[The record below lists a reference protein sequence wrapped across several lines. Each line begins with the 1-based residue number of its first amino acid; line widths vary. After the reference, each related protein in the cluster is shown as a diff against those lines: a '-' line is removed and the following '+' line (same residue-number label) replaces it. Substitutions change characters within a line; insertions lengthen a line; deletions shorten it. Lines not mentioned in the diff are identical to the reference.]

1 MTAAARILF
10 ISKYLPHRA
19 QDVHGVYKRLDMW
32 VEALSEVGEL
42 EFLFYV
48 HPESPTPP
56 DAGAR
61 AARRLERR
69 WGRPVRLQICE
80 HGDPEPRSRWQ
91 AYGPSVLSM
100 FRQGIYRAM
109 SGSEQVAAFRQALS
123 DSVDLVFAHRLTAMC
138 PVLLSGRPLPPVL
151 FDLDDIEHL
160 SRFRK
165 LATPPLWPGKKAAYL
180 QLPAFWLGEWRA
192 IRSVE
197 RTFVCSERDRRYLE
211 RQGLSGISVVPNAVS
226 FPAEVHEPEGRD
238 LLFLGSYSYRP
249 NRNAARWLAR
259 DIWPRIRDRVP
270 EATLVLAGG
279 DQQLLD
285 EEIHRTAGVEVL
297 GFVED
302 LDALYRRIRVVCCPL
317 LAGGGTRFKIV
328 EAAAYGRPVVST
340 TVGAE
345 GLELDDGEEIL
356 IRDET
361 ERLADACVELLQD
374 PERAN
379 RIGRAA
385 RRAAEGRFERQSVVE
400 EMGRLVR
407 AELSETAT

>member
-1 MTAAARILF
+1 MTAGPRILF
-10 ISKYLPHRA
+10 VSKYLPHHER
-19 QDVHGVYKRLDMW
+19 QVHGVYKRLDMW
-32 VEALSEVGEL
+32 VEALSELAEL

-56 DAGAR
+56 HAVER

-69 WGRPVRLQICE
+69 WELPVRLRLCE
-80 HGDPEPRSRWQ
+80 HGDPWPSSRWQ
-91 AYGPSVLSM
+91 AYGPGIVSM

-109 SGSEQVAAFRQALS
+109 SGPEQVAAFREAVS
-123 DSVDLVFAHRLTAMC
+123 GDTDLIFAHRLTAMC
-138 PVLLSGRPLPPVL
+138 PVLRTEGELPPVL

-165 LATPPLWPGKKAAYL
+165 LSTPPLWPGKRLAYL

-192 IRSVE
+192 IRSVR

-211 RQGLSGISVVPNAVS
+211 RQGLRRISVVPNAVT
-226 FPAEVHEPEGRD
+226 FPAEPAQAEGQD

-259 DIWPRIRDRVP
+259 DIWPKVRDRVP
-270 EATLVLAGG
+270 GATLVLAGG
-279 DQQLLD
+279 DEELLD
-285 EEIHRTAGVEVL
+285 EEIRATEGVEVP

-302 LDALYRRIRVVCCPL
+302 LEALYRRSRVVCCPI

-328 EAAAYGRPVVST
+328 EAAAFGRPVVST

-345 GLELDDGEEIL
+345 GLELSDGEEIV
-356 IRDET
+356 IRDDAEAF
-361 ERLADACVELLQD
+361 ADACVELLAD
-374 PERAN
+374 AGRAN
-379 RIGRAA
+379 RIGHAA
-385 RRAAEGRFERQSVVE
+385 RQAAGERYDREGVIE
-400 EMGRLVR
+400 EMRRLVR
-407 AELSETAT
+407 AEQAEAAA